1 MSKKKERKYAHIWQA
16 LKDTQGQKLSYVT
29 LEFPKEI
36 HKTVLLALRKECIND
51 RAFRAEC
58 IEKGKSFEIGF
69 NQIGDVLQLYLRWKE
84 HITDS
89 FVIGP
94 ERIARMSKWRK

>member
-1 MSKKKERKYAHIWQA
+1 MSKKKERKYAHVWAA
-16 LKDTQGQKLSYVT
+16 LKNSKNQKLTYVT
-29 LEFPKEI
+29 LELPKEV
-36 HKTVLLALRKECIND
+36 HKTVLLALRKECIAD

-58 IEKGKSFEIGF
+58 IEAGKSFEIGF
-69 NQIGDVLQLYLRWKE
+69 NQIGDVLQLYLKWKS

-94 ERIARMSKWRK
+94 ERIARMRKW

>member
-16 LKDTQGQKLSYVT
+16 LKDTKGQKFSYVT
-29 LEFPKEI
+29 LELPKDV
-36 HKTVLLALRKECIND
+36 HKTVLLALRKECIAD

-69 NQIGDVLQLYLRWKE
+69 NQIGDVLQLYLRWKD

-94 ERIARMSKWRK
+94 DRIAKMQKW